1 MFRLLLILAGAIV
14 LVQINDAKPL
24 DQAIIAVALACVLAF
39 VWSRLSVRNLTIRRV
54 PLIEHASVGE
64 LFSEQLTLANN
75 SIVPKPWLEVL
86 DFSTLPGHAA
96 GQVVRVKSKGSVH
109 WTAGSVC
116 SHRGQF
122 HLGPIRVRSGDPFGI
137 FSRTVIAPDTMPIL
151 VWPIAISLPSFREP
165 GGLFSGGPQSGW
177 SPFTSPSVAGVR
189 DYVPGDPFNRIAWSA
204 TARTSRLM
212 VKEFE
217 QDPVADV
224 WVVLDLCGE
233 VQRAATISGEPS
245 QPRRP
250 ATDYWLDSTV
260 EYGVALAAS
269 ICRTYLERGRSVG
282 FIATCLQPIV
292 LSPDRGTTQTARI
305 LDNLAVVSANGT
317 QSLETALRAHE
328 TRFNR
333 RVSLVAISSSLDERW
348 GEELGRLASSGI
360 ATQAVMIQPETFDG
374 IGSSLPLIGAMIAR
388 GVPVSTVAYG
398 DRLEHLSNVEIG
410 GGVLSAAY

>member
-1 MFRLLLILAGAIV
+1 MLRLLLILVGAIV
-14 LVQINDAKPL
+14 LVQLNDAKPL
-24 DQAIIAVALACVLAF
+24 DQAIVAVVIACVLAF

-54 PLIEHASVGE
+54 PIVEHASVGE

-86 DFSTLPGHAA
+86 DFSSLPGHAA
-96 GQVVRVKSKGSVH
+96 GQVVRVKGNGSVH
-109 WTAGSVC
+109 WTAGSIC

-122 HLGPIRVRSGDPFGI
+122 HLGPLRVRSGDPFGI
-137 FSRTVIAPDTMPIL
+137 FSRTVIAPDTMPVL
-151 VWPIAISLPSFREP
+151 VWPVAVALPAFREP

-189 DYVPGDPFNRIAWSA
+189 DYVPGDPFNRIAWGA

-224 WVVLDLCGE
+224 WVVLDLFDGI
-233 VQRAATISGEPS
+233 QRAATISGQS
-245 QPRRP
+245 TQSRQT
-250 ATDYWLDSTV
+250 ASDYWLDSTV

-269 ICRTYLERGRSVG
+269 ICRTYLERGRAVG
-282 FIATCLQPIV
+282 FIATCQQPIV

-317 QSLETALRAHE
+317 QPLETALRAHE
-328 TRFNR
+328 VRFNR
-333 RVSLVAISSSLDERW
+333 RVSLVVISSSLEEGW

-360 ATQAVMIQPETFDG
+360 ATQAVMVQPETFDG
-374 IGSSLPLIGAMIAR
+374 AGSSLPLIGAMIAR

-398 DRLEHLSNVEIG
+398 DRLEHLSNVEVG
-410 GGVLSAAY
+410 GGVLNAAY